1 MLSNS
6 VHFLREYLF
15 TLPVLAKFAL
25 GMVMLVI
32 IPRVS
37 RRLHIPAAVGLLLGG
52 VLVGPYVLDIFGK
65 VRPIADFLAELGKLL
80 LMFFAGLEIDL
91 ALFRRARKKSIALG
105 ITTTALPLLFGTAV
119 GLLFGYAAIPA
130 IVIGSLLASHTLL
143 GLPVVNRLGLGGSE
157 PVTVAVGA
165 TVMSDTLSL
174 VVFAVCVSI
183 FTTGFSPSG
192 LALLLAE
199 IVGYILLVLFGLS
212 WLGALVLSKVKD
224 EEDAYFVVMLSI
236 MAIAGVLA
244 DAIQLPGIVG
254 AFLAG
259 LAVNASAREAPAS
272 AKLQFLG
279 KSLFIPIFFVV
290 TGFLIDPV
298 KFAFGIF
305 DDFLLVASI
314 VGALLAGKWIAA
326 WLVGRANG
334 YSLSEQLTIWSLT
347 LPQVAA
353 TLAATLVAHQTL
365 NAAGQQLL
373 DDRMLNVVL
382 VLVFVTAMLGPVL
395 TERFASRIRRPNGT
409 GAEPFGVMICRERTR
424 HRTSVW
430 RPPDRRRRSA
440 GRWPRR
446 N

>member
-1 MLSNS
+1 MLSS
-6 VHFLREYLF
+6 SIHFVRDYLF

-25 GMVMLVI
+25 GMVMLVV
-32 IPRVS
+32 IPVVS
-37 RRLHIPAAVGLLLGG
+37 RRLHIPAAVGLLLSGI
-52 VLVGPYVLDIFGK
+52 LVGPYVLDIFGT

-105 ITTTALPLLFGTAV
+105 IATTVLPLLFGTAV
-119 GLLFGYAAIPA
+119 GLIFGYAAIPA

-143 GLPVVNRLGLGGSE
+143 GLPVVSRLGLGASE
-157 PVTVAVGA
+157 PVTITVGA

-174 VVFAVCVSI
+174 VVFAICVSI

-199 IVGYILLVLFGLS
+199 ITGYILLVLFGLS
-212 WLGALVLSKVKD
+212 RLGAYVLSRVKD

-259 LAVNASAREAPAS
+259 LAINASVREAPAS

-279 KSLFIPIFFVV
+279 KSLFIPIFFIV

-298 KFAFGIF
+298 KFVFGIF
-305 DDFLLVASI
+305 DNFLLVSSI
-314 VGALLAGKWIAA
+314 IAALLGGKWAAA

-334 YSLSEQLTIWSLT
+334 YNLNEQLTIWSLT

-353 TLAATLVAHQTL
+353 TLAATLVAHETF
-365 NAAGQQLL
+365 NAGQRLL

-382 VLVFVTAMLGPVL
+382 VLVFTTSLLGPVL
-395 TERFASRIRRPNGT
+395 TQRFAPRMREGT
-409 GAEPFGVMICRERTR
+409 IGQ
-424 HRTSVW
+424 S
-430 RPPDRRRRSA
+430 
-440 GRWPRR
+440 
-446 N
+446 

>member
-1 MLSNS
+1 MPSDTISL
-6 VHFLREYLF
+6 LRDHLF
-15 TLPVLAKFAL
+15 TLPVLAKFAV

-32 IPRVS
+32 IPRLS
-37 RRLHIPAAVGLLLGG
+37 RRLHLPVPVGLLLCG

-80 LMFFAGLEIDL
+80 LMFFAGLEINL
-91 ALFRRARKKSIALG
+91 EQFRRARHRSIALG
-105 ITTTALPLLFGTAV
+105 IATTAIPLLLGTVV
-119 GLLFGYAAIPA
+119 GLSFGYAAIPA

-143 GLPVVNRLGLGGSE
+143 GLGIVNRLGLGSLE

-174 VVFAVCVSI
+174 VVFAICVSI
-183 FTTGFSPSG
+183 YTTGFSPSG

-199 IVGYILLVLFGLS
+199 IAGFVLVVLFGLS
-212 WLGALVLSKVKD
+212 RLGAYVLKRVED
-224 EEDAYFVVMLSI
+224 EEDAYFVLMLSI

-259 LAVNASAREAPAS
+259 LAINASAQNAPAS
-272 AKLQFLG
+272 VKLDFLA

-298 KFAFGIF
+298 TFVHGIF
-305 DDFLLVASI
+305 DNFLLVASI
-314 VGALLAGKWIAA
+314 IGALLLGKWIAA
-326 WLVGRANG
+326 WGVGRAFG
-334 YSLSEQLTIWSLT
+334 YSPNEQLTVWSLT

-353 TLAATLVAHQTL
+353 TLAATLVAHETL
-365 NAAGQQLL
+365 SATGQRLL

-382 VLVFVTAMLGPVL
+382 VLVFATSVLGPLL
-395 TERFASRIRRPNGT
+395 TERFASRLT
-409 GAEPFGVMICRERTR
+409 ADTE
-424 HRTSVW
+424 
-430 RPPDRRRRSA
+430 PDRGSSPHQIKR
-440 GRWPRR
+440 GLV
-446 N
+446 